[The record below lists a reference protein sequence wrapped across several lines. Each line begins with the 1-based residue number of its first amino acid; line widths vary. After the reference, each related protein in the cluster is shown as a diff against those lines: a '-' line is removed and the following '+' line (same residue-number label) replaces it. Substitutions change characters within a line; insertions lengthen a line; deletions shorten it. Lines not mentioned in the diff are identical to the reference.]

1 MFKPESKKNWIE
13 TSADQ
18 VAYLATSVNRP
29 VVVPPGRAPEPAQAY
44 VCILRNKQGYEF
56 YIYLHL
62 IVSNLGLLYKWD
74 AGAMPKDLVPQVQQA
89 AAEFTESMGFMMSDM
104 RWREMPPEQKEQTYN
119 GIPVFYSDLARFKEV
134 AEEEVLEIEPVSEEV
149 VVESVEEPGQ
159 AVTEGDFVIPED
171 SFAEPKPE
179 AEGMVF
185 EELAPPAA
193 AVEAPAGAEPAGAAN
208 EEDLLLDNLE
218 AKEET
223 ISLAD
228 LAAKTES
235 PELVIEIEEDVGKAE
250 ASAPAPAAV
259 EVKEE
264 IIWEKETAPSEAE
277 VSAEPAGQVEEIVI
291 GKSEE
296 PETIAAPAAVAAAEA
311 KASGGD
317 AEAEDLKLMVRF
329 LAMF

>member
-1 MFKPESKKNWIE
+1 M
-13 TSADQ
+13 
-18 VAYLATSVNRP
+18 
-29 VVVPPGRAPEPAQAY
+29 
-44 VCILRNKQGYEF
+44 
-56 YIYLHL
+56 
-62 IVSNLGLLYKWD
+62 
-74 AGAMPKDLVPQVQQA
+74 
-89 AAEFTESMGFMMSDM
+89 
-104 RWREMPPEQKEQTYN
+104 
-119 GIPVFYSDLARFKEV
+119 
-134 AEEEVLEIEPVSEEV
+134 
-149 VVESVEEPGQ
+149 
-159 AVTEGDFVIPED
+159 
-171 SFAEPKPE
+171 
-179 AEGMVF
+179 
-185 EELAPPAA
+185 
-193 AVEAPAGAEPAGAAN
+193 
-208 EEDLLLDNLE
+208 LDNLE

-264 IIWEKETAPSEAE
+264 LIWEKETAPSEAE